1 VHVNYKLK
9 DMEEKKLDI
18 NSIIGFLLIGAIL
31 LYMLWQ
37 NQPTPEQLAEQ
48 EKAKQEQLATESAN
62 QAAAEMAITD
72 NSNNNQLPTDSLGL
86 ASLKNQIG
94 DFAYALTLPS
104 ATTNVTTFENEVL
117 ALKIDNKGGFISEV
131 RLKSYVNHDSVPV
144 YLIKD
149 GSSVFNLNFAIS
161 DNRTL
166 NSTNLYFQPT
176 LSTSGDNQVL
186 SMRLKVSETQ
196 FLEYRYELKPNDYM
210 LGFSVKSQ
218 GLSNVLNTSQDV
230 QLDWKFKAHRQDQS
244 ISFENR
250 YTRLTYQHEG
260 DKINKLSQGGDDDES
275 ESDVA
280 WLSFRQHFFS
290 TILVPDT
297 AFKTVDLKS
306 FDLVQDETLDTLFTK
321 RYEVSLPLSYSGG
334 ELAHNMNIYYGPT
347 YDDILN
353 KYDRNLEASIP
364 FGWGIFGWINKAVF
378 SPLYAWL
385 TNYLPYGLAIIVM
398 TIMVKILLSFV
409 QYKQFLSQ
417 AKMRILKP
425 ELDAIREKYKN
436 NKMKAQQ
443 ETLAVQNKAGASPL
457 SGCLPGML
465 QMPVFYALFMFF
477 PIAFELRQKSFL
489 WVDDLSSY
497 DSIAELPFNVPFYGD
512 HISLFPILA
521 SIAIFFYMKM
531 TTGQQMAT
539 QPTQEGMPDMG
550 KMMKYMIYLSP
561 VIMLVFFNNYASGL
575 SLYYFISNLIS
586 IGIMIVIKNYIIDED
601 KVLAKIQVSKAKPK
615 KQNRF
620 QKKMAEIMEQAEAQK
635 AAQQKRKK

>member
-1 VHVNYKLK
+1 
-9 DMEEKKLDI
+9 MEEKKLDI
-18 NSIIGFLLIGAIL
+18 NSIIGFLLIGGIL

-48 EKAKQEQLATESAN
+48 EEAKQEQLASEAATKATELTTN
-62 QAAAEMAITD
+62 TD
-72 NSNNNQLPTDSLGL
+72 AFSNSSPSDSLAL
-86 ASLKNQIG
+86 ARFKNTVG

-104 ATTNVTTFENEVL
+104 ATSDITRFENELL

-131 RLKSYVNHDSVPV
+131 KLKSFVNHDSVPV

-149 GSSVFNLNFAIS
+149 GSSTFNLNFATT

-166 NSTNLYFQPT
+166 NSSDLYFEPT

-186 SMRLKVSETQ
+186 SMRLKVSESQ

-210 LGFSVKSQ
+210 LGFSVRSQ

-230 QLDWKFKAHRQDQS
+230 QLDWKFDAHRQDQS

-250 YTRLTYQHEG
+250 YTRMTYQHEG
-260 DKINKLSQGGDDDES
+260 DKVNKLSQTGDDDET
-275 ESDVA
+275 EEDLA
-280 WLSFRQHFFS
+280 WISFRQHFFS
-290 TILVPDT
+290 SILVPEVP
-297 AFKTVDLKS
+297 FKTADLKS
-306 FDLVQDETLDTLFTK
+306 FNLVEDETVDTLFTK
-321 RYEVSLPLSYSGG
+321 RYEISLPLNFSGG
-334 ELAHNMNIYYGPT
+334 ELTHNMNIYYGPT
-347 YDDILN
+347 YDNIL
-353 KYDRNLEASIP
+353 KTYDQNLEASIP

-385 TNYLPYGLAIIVM
+385 TNYLPYGIAIIVM

-409 QYKQFLSQ
+409 QYKQFMTQ
-417 AKMRILKP
+417 AKTKILKP
-425 ELDAIREKYKN
+425 ELDALREKYKN
-436 NKMKAQQ
+436 NKMKLQQ
-443 ETLAVQNKAGASPL
+443 ETLALQNKAGASPL
-457 SGCLPGML
+457 SGCIPGLL
-465 QMPVFYALFMFF
+465 QMPIFYALFMFF

-497 DSIAELPFNVPFYGD
+497 DSILELPFNIPFYGD
-512 HISLFPILA
+512 HVSLFPILA

-550 KMMKYMIYLSP
+550 KMMKYMIYFSP
-561 VIMLVFFNNYASGL
+561 VLMLVFFNNYASGL

-586 IGIMIVIKNYIIDED
+586 IGIMIVIKNFIIDEE

-620 QKKMAEIMEQAEAQK
+620 QKKMAEIMAQAEAQK
-635 AAQQKRKK
+635 EAQQKRKK

>member
-1 VHVNYKLK
+1 
-9 DMEEKKLDI
+9 MEEKKLDI

-37 NQPTPEQLAEQ
+37 NQPTPEELAEQ
-48 EKAKQEQLATESAN
+48 EQAKQEQLATEAAN
-62 QAAAEMAITD
+62 QAAAEMTITD
-72 NSNNNQLPTDSLGL
+72 NSNTNQPLTDSLAL
-86 ASLKNQIG
+86 AGLKNKIG

-104 ATTNVTTFENEVL
+104 ATSNITTFENEVL

-149 GSSVFNLNFAIS
+149 GSSVFNLNFATS

-244 ISFENR
+244 VSFENR

-260 DKINKLSQGGDDDES
+260 DKINKLSQTGEDDET
-275 ESDVA
+275 ESDIA

-290 TILVPDT
+290 TILVPD
-297 AFKTVDLKS
+297 APFKTADLKS
-306 FDLVQDETLDTLFTK
+306 FDLVKDETVDTLFTK
-321 RYEVSLPLSYSGG
+321 RYEVQLPLSFSGG
-334 ELAHNMNIYYGPT
+334 ELAHTMNIYYGPT
-347 YDDILN
+347 YDDILS
-353 KYDRNLEASIP
+353 KYDQNLEASIP

-385 TNYLPYGLAIIVM
+385 TNYLSYGIAIIVM
-398 TIMVKILLSFV
+398 TIMVKIVLSFV

-417 AKMRILKP
+417 AKMKILKP
-425 ELDAIREKYKN
+425 ELDAIREKHKN

-443 ETLAVQNKAGASPL
+443 ETMAVQNKAGASPL

-497 DSIAELPFNVPFYGD
+497 DSILELPYNIPFYGD

-586 IGIMIVIKNYIIDED
+586 IGIMIVIKNYIIDEE

-620 QKKMAEIMEQAEAQK
+620 QKKMADIMVQAEAQK
-635 AAQQKRKK
+635 EAQQKRKK

>member
-149 GSSVFNLNFAIS
+149 GSSVFNLNFATS

-575 SLYYFISNLIS
+575 SLY
-586 IGIMIVIKNYIIDED
+586 
-601 KVLAKIQVSKAKPK
+601 
-615 KQNRF
+615 
-620 QKKMAEIMEQAEAQK
+620 
-635 AAQQKRKK
+635 

>member
-1 VHVNYKLK
+1 
-9 DMEEKKLDI
+9 MEEKKLDI
-18 NSIIGFLLIGAIL
+18 NSIIGFLLIGGIL

-37 NQPTPEQLAEQ
+37 NQPTPEQLAAQ
-48 EKAKQEQLATESAN
+48 EEAKQEQLASEAATK
-62 QAAAEMAITD
+62 AAELTTNTD
-72 NSNNNQLPTDSLGL
+72 AFSNPSSSDSLAL
-86 ASLKNQIG
+86 ARFKNTVG

-104 ATTNVTTFENEVL
+104 ATSDITRFENELL

-131 RLKSYVNHDSVPV
+131 KLKNYVNHDSVPV

-149 GSSVFNLNFAIS
+149 GSSTFNLNFATT

-166 NSTNLYFQPT
+166 NSSDLYFEPT
-176 LSTSGDNQVL
+176 LSTSGNNQVL

-210 LGFSVKSQ
+210 LGFSVRSQ
-218 GLSNVLNTSQDV
+218 GLSNVLNTSQNV
-230 QLDWKFKAHRQDQS
+230 QLDWKFDAHRQDQS

-250 YTRLTYQHEG
+250 YTRMTYQHEG
-260 DKINKLSQGGDDDES
+260 DKVNKLSQTGDDEETEVDL
-275 ESDVA
+275 A
-280 WLSFRQHFFS
+280 WISFRQHFFS
-290 TILVPDT
+290 SILVPKVP
-297 AFKTVDLKS
+297 FKTADLKS
-306 FDLVQDETLDTLFTK
+306 FNLVEDETVDTLFTK
-321 RYEVSLPLSYSGG
+321 RYEISLPLDFSGG
-334 ELAHNMNIYYGPT
+334 ELTHNMAIYYGPT
-347 YDDILN
+347 YDTIL
-353 KYDRNLEASIP
+353 KQYDRNLEASIP

-385 TNYLPYGLAIIVM
+385 TTYLPYGIAIIVM

-409 QYKQFLSQ
+409 QYKQFMTQ
-417 AKMRILKP
+417 AKTKILKP
-425 ELDAIREKYKN
+425 ELDALREKYKN
-436 NKMKAQQ
+436 NKMKLQQ
-443 ETLAVQNKAGASPL
+443 ETLALQNKAGASPL
-457 SGCLPGML
+457 SGCIPGLL
-465 QMPVFYALFMFF
+465 QMPIFYALFMFF
-477 PIAFELRQKSFL
+477 PIAFELRQKPFL

-497 DSIAELPFNVPFYGD
+497 DSILELPFNIPFYGD
-512 HISLFPILA
+512 HVSLFPILA

-550 KMMKYMIYLSP
+550 KMMKYMIYFSP
-561 VIMLVFFNNYASGL
+561 VLMLVFFNNYASGL

-586 IGIMIVIKNYIIDED
+586 IGIMIVIKNFIIDED

>member
-1 VHVNYKLK
+1 
-9 DMEEKKLDI
+9 MEEKKLDI

-72 NSNNNQLPTDSLGL
+72 NLNNNQLPTDSQGL
-86 ASLKNQIG
+86 ASMKNQIG

-149 GSSVFNLNFAIS
+149 GSSVFNLNFATS

-260 DKINKLSQGGDDDES
+260 DKINKLSQGGDDDDT

-364 FGWGIFGWINKAVF
+364 FGWGIFGWINKAIF

-586 IGIMIVIKNYIIDED
+586 IGIMLVIKNYIIDED

>member
-1 VHVNYKLK
+1 
-9 DMEEKKLDI
+9 MEEKKLDT

-37 NQPTPEQLAEQ
+37 NQPTPEELAAQEQ
-48 EKAKQEQLATESAN
+48 AKQEQLATEAAQ
-62 QAAAEMAITD
+62 QAADALTIT
-72 NSNNNQLPTDSLGL
+72 NNTINNLSTDSLAL
-86 ASLKNQIG
+86 ARMKTKIG
-94 DFAYALTLPS
+94 DFAYALSLPS
-104 ATTNVTTFENEVL
+104 ATDTTTTFENEVL

-131 RLKSYVNHDSVPV
+131 KLKSYVNHDSVPV

-149 GSSVFNLNFAIS
+149 GSSVFNLNFATS

-166 NSTNLYFQPT
+166 NSSNLYFQPT
-176 LSTSGDNQVL
+176 LSTSGANQVL

-230 QLDWKFKAHRQDQS
+230 QLDWKFEAHRQDQS
-244 ISFENR
+244 ITFENR

-260 DKINKLSQGGDDDES
+260 DKINKLSQTGDDDEVES
-275 ESDVA
+275 ELS
-280 WLSFRQHFFS
+280 WISFRQHFFS

-297 AFKTVDLKS
+297 PFKTAELKS
-306 FDLVQDETLDTLFTK
+306 FNLVNDETVDTLFTK
-321 RYEVSLPLSYSGG
+321 RYEVQLPLGFSGG
-334 ELAHNMNIYYGPT
+334 ELTHNMNIYYGPT

-364 FGWGIFGWINKAVF
+364 FGWGIFGWINKAIF

-385 TNYLPYGLAIIVM
+385 TNYLSYGIAIIVM
-398 TIMVKILLSFV
+398 TIIVKILLSFV

-457 SGCLPGML
+457 SGCLPGLL

-477 PIAFELRQKSFL
+477 PVAFELRQKSFL

-497 DSIAELPFNVPFYGD
+497 DSIAELPFNIPFYGD
-512 HISLFPILA
+512 HISLFPVLA

-539 QPTQEGMPDMG
+539 QPTQEGMPDMT

-586 IGIMIVIKNYIIDED
+586 IGIMLVIKNYIIDED
-601 KVLAKIQVSKAKPK
+601 KVLAKIQVSKSKPK
-615 KQNRF
+615 KQSRF
-620 QKKMAEIMEQAEAQK
+620 QKKMAEIMAQAEAQK
-635 AAQQKRKK
+635 EAQQKRKK